1 MKGQF
6 LLNTIAFSSAT
17 LISRILGYLRDATV
31 AYVFGANPLTD
42 AFFVAWRL
50 PNTLRQ
56 LIGEG
61 SFNAAFIP
69 IYTEEEKKSPEEARA
84 YASSL
89 FTYYS
94 VILSVITVFVVI
106 FADIF
111 VKILAPGFIEK
122 GNFEET
128 VSLVRTV
135 FLYLIL
141 IGWVSFFMAL
151 LNTRDRFFI
160 PAVTPA
166 LLNISFIFFALF
178 LSQKYGIYALA
189 YGALAG
195 GVLQVLVQI
204 PLLKKEGLFIR
215 PSFRVHEK
223 LKETFKRLLPA
234 FVSFGVSQF
243 AFVIDTVIASF
254 LVGGAISY
262 LYYGNR
268 IFLLPMGLFAIGL
281 GNALLVSLSKH
292 FTEKNF
298 SSFNHDVNM
307 GIKLSLF
314 ISIPAMVGMLVLGKE
329 IIDVLL
335 LRGAFTEED
344 SIYTYYALAGYALGL
359 TGYALTR
366 PFKSAFFATGDTKTP
381 LYSTI
386 FGLIVGIISAII
398 FGFVFRW
405 GVFGLALASSL
416 GGWAN
421 AIYLSIVY
429 PFELNKREIFFSF
442 LKIFTASFLMGA
454 FVIFMKVYIYSE
466 VMLILLGIPAAIVVY
481 FLTSFLLREPSFM
494 FFIYILKKKLKKG

>member
-69 IYTEEEKKSPEEARA
+69 IYTEEEKKSVESAKA

-89 FTYYS
+89 FTYYTL
-94 VILSVITVFVVI
+94 ILSVITVFVVL

-111 VKILAPGFIEK
+111 VKVLAPGFIEK
-122 GNFEET
+122 GNFQET
-128 VSLVRTV
+128 VNLVKVV
-135 FLYLIL
+135 FPYLIL

-151 LNTRDRFFI
+151 LNTKDRFFI

-166 LLNISFIFFALF
+166 LLNLSFIFSALL
-178 LSQKYGIYALA
+178 LSETFGIYALA
-189 YGALAG
+189 YGALIG
-195 GVLQVLVQI
+195 GVLQVLIQI
-204 PLLKKEGLFIR
+204 PLLKKEGLLIK
-215 PSFRVHEK
+215 PSFIFHEK
-223 LKETFKRLLPA
+223 IKETLKRLLPA
-234 FVSFGVSQF
+234 FASFGVSQF

-254 LVGGAISY
+254 LIGGAISY

-281 GNALLVSLSKH
+281 GNALLVSLSRYYSQKDL
-292 FTEKNF
+292 K
-298 SSFNHDVNM
+298 SFNHDVNV
-307 GIKLSLF
+307 GIKLSFF
-314 ISIPAMVGMLVLGKE
+314 ISIPAMVGMIVLGRE

-344 SIYTYYALAGYALGL
+344 AIYTYYALSGYSIGL
-359 TGYALTR
+359 AGYALTR
-366 PFKSAFFATGDTKTP
+366 PFKSAFFAIGDTKTP

-386 FGLIVGIISAII
+386 FGLIIGIIAAIF
-398 FGFVFRW
+398 FGFFLRW

-421 AIYLSIVY
+421 AIYLSFIY
-429 PFELNKREIFFSF
+429 PFELNKKQIFFSF
-442 LKIFTASFLMGA
+442 IKILISSFFMG
-454 FVIFMKVYIYSE
+454 IFIIIMKIYISSE
-466 VMLILLGIPAAIVVY
+466 IMLITLGIPVAIVIY
-481 FLTSFLLREPSFM
+481 FGMNFLLREPSLL
-494 FFIYILKKKLKKG
+494 FFIKTVRKKVKK

>member
-17 LISRILGYLRDATV
+17 LVSRILGYLRDATV
-31 AYVFGANPLTD
+31 AYIFGANPLTD

-69 IYTEEEKKSPEEARA
+69 IYTQEEKTSKENARQ

-89 FTYYS
+89 FSYYTI
-94 VILSVITVFVVI
+94 ILSVITFFVVV

-111 VKILAPGFIEK
+111 VKIIAPGFVEK
-122 GNFEET
+122 GNFQET
-128 VSLVRTV
+128 VNLVRVV
-135 FLYLIL
+135 FPYLIL

-151 LNTRDRFFI
+151 LNTRNRFFI
-160 PAVTPA
+160 PAFAPA
-166 LLNISFIFFALF
+166 LLNLSFITFAFLF
-178 LSQKYGIYALA
+178 ADKVGIYALA

-195 GVLQVLVQI
+195 GVLQVLIQL
-204 PLLKKEGLFIR
+204 PLLKKENLILK
-215 PSFRVHEK
+215 PSLKTHPK
-223 LKETFKRLLPA
+223 LKDTIKRLLPA
-234 FVSFGVSQF
+234 FASFGVSQF

-254 LVGGAISY
+254 LVGGAVSY

-281 GNALLVSLSKH
+281 GNALLVSLSKA
-292 FTEKNF
+292 FSEKDFN
-298 SSFNHDVNM
+298 SFNHDVNM
-307 GIKLSLF
+307 GLKLSFF
-314 ISIPAMVGMLVLGKE
+314 ISIPATVGMLVLGKE

-335 LRGAFTEED
+335 LRGAFSSED
-344 SIYTYYALAGYALGL
+344 ALFTYYALAGYSLGL

-366 PFKSAFFATGDTKTP
+366 PLKSAFFATGDTKTP

-386 FGLIVGIISAII
+386 FGLIVGIVFAII
-398 FGFVFRW
+398 LGFVLRW

-416 GGWAN
+416 SGWAS
-421 AIYLSIVY
+421 AFYLYYIY
-429 PFELNKREIFFSF
+429 PFSIEKKNILKSF
-442 LKIFTASFLMGA
+442 LKVLFASFIMGV
-454 FVIFMKVYIYSE
+454 FVLFLKTFLESE
-466 VMLILLGIPAAIVVY
+466 VLLIVLGIPSAILLY
-481 FLTSFLLREPSFM
+481 FGLTFLMKEESFI
-494 FFIYILKKKLKKG
+494 FFIKTAKGKIKK

>member
-31 AYVFGANPLTD
+31 AYIFGANPLTD

-69 IYTEEEKKSPEEARA
+69 IYTQEEKESGESAKN

-89 FTYYS
+89 FTYYTL
-94 VILSVITVFVVI
+94 VLSVITVFVVL

-122 GNFEET
+122 GNFQET
-128 VSLVRTV
+128 VNLVKVV
-135 FLYLIL
+135 FPYLVL
-141 IGWVSFFMAL
+141 VGWVSFFMAL
-151 LNTRDRFFI
+151 LNTKDRFFI

-166 LLNISFIFFALF
+166 LLNLSFIFSAF
-178 LSQKYGIYALA
+178 LLSDKFGIYALA

-195 GVLQVLVQI
+195 GILQVLIQF
-204 PLLKKEGLFIR
+204 PLLKKENLLLK
-215 PSFRVHEK
+215 PSLKPHPK
-223 LKETFKRLLPA
+223 IKETLKRLIPA
-234 FVSFGVSQF
+234 FASFGVSQF

-292 FTEKNF
+292 FSNRNME
-298 SSFNHDVNM
+298 SFDHDVNM
-307 GIKLSLF
+307 GIKLSFF
-314 ISIPAMVGMLVLGKE
+314 ISIPAVVGMLVLGIE

-335 LRGAFTEED
+335 LRGAFTKED
-344 SIYTYYALAGYALGL
+344 ALLTYYALAGYSLGL

-366 PFKSAFFATGDTKTP
+366 PFKSAFFAIGDTKTP

-386 FGLIVGIISAII
+386 F
-398 FGFVFRW
+398 
-405 GVFGLALASSL
+405 
-416 GGWAN
+416 
-421 AIYLSIVY
+421 
-429 PFELNKREIFFSF
+429 
-442 LKIFTASFLMGA
+442 
-454 FVIFMKVYIYSE
+454 VIFQS
-466 VMLILLGIPAAIVVY
+466 L
-481 FLTSFLLREPSFM
+481 
-494 FFIYILKKKLKKG
+494 